1 MNATPE
7 ELEQLI
13 QACETASFGRGKD
26 DVVDETYRKAK
37 KMDKDSFTAL
47 LVPDNT
53 DLVKI
58 VRNYLL
64 EGTDSDRKIKI
75 ELHKLNV
82 YSMPCP

>member
-1 MNATPE
+1 V
-7 ELEQLI
+7 I
-13 QACETASFGRGKD
+13 
-26 DVVDETYRKAK
+26 DEAYRKAK
-37 KMDKDSFTAL
+37 KMDKESVTAL

-64 EGTDSDRKIKI
+64 EGNDSDRKIEI

-82 YSMPCP
+82 YSMRPNNTHSWQRD